1 MEIFKKNIN
10 SSIEL
15 LQKIGNDNQCVGILM
30 CFKFFKSISKLKI
43 KEVNKFMKFT
53 NKHKKSEELLN
64 TASISDKIDL
74 LNNKIDYIE
83 KYFFAEK
90 KPKVKPNNNQS
101 NVFSHK

>member
-1 MEIFKKNIN
+1 
-10 SSIEL
+10 
-15 LQKIGNDNQCVGILM
+15 
-30 CFKFFKSISKLKI
+30 
-43 KEVNKFMKFT
+43 MKFT

-90 KPKVKPNNNQS
+90 KQKIKQNNHQINGS
-101 NVFSHK
+101 LHK